1 VVAITRQQHLVEA
14 VKADHVGEAE
24 WPPPIPLAEAA
35 QQYGSL
41 PLSTTLQQLLVEA
54 VAGTAVLAVLAAE
67 QVESQAH
74 QMVQEAVP
82 KLLAV
87 LPGYLATVCPDT

>member
-1 VVAITRQQHLVEA
+1 
-14 VKADHVGEAE
+14 
-24 WPPPIPLAEAA
+24 
-35 QQYGSL
+35 
-41 PLSTTLQQLLVEA
+41 VEA

-87 LPGYLATVCPDT
+87 LPGYLATVCPDL